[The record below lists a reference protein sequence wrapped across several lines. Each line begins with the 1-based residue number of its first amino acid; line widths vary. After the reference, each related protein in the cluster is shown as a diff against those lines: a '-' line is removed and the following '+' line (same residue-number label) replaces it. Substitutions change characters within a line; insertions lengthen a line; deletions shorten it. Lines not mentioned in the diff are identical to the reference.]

1 MPNKISII
9 NVKDFESIP
18 EAVVGAI
25 KLIEDDLPFNFT
37 NSKKILL
44 KPNLLTSKKDACTQP
59 SFVEGVISY
68 LKEKGVSMEN
78 VSVGDS
84 PGQQG
89 KSASD
94 VGEKIGLLEVCQKY
108 GIKLI
113 DFESDTPI
121 IRKIEGALRLKQIRV
136 ARAVKECD
144 ILINL
149 PRLKSH
155 IEATMTG
162 AIKNYWGIIQGG
174 LKAQYHL
181 LGKTAE
187 QFGEVLVDNFSWVL
201 KNKPNRLIIYDLQK
215 IMEGRFGPGGGSM
228 KQWDLILAGTDEL
241 ALDCVAL
248 EIGKVKA
255 KIVPH
260 VKNAIERKL
269 GIGNLGEIEILG
281 VPLEQAKN
289 QTPKF
294 NVPGN
299 NFTSVISFMTGHIG
313 YKIMKKIPNL
323 IKDRCVK
330 CGQCAEICPAEAIK
344 FIEGNFPIFL
354 RKKCISC
361 LCCSELCPKNAIKA
375 RMRGLAGLFD

>member
-1 MPNKISII
+1 MSTKISII

-18 EAVVGAI
+18 EAVIGAI
-25 KLIEDDLPFNFT
+25 KLIEDNLLFDFT

-44 KPNLLTSKKDACTQP
+44 KPNLLTAKKNACTQP
-59 SFVEGVISY
+59 SFLEGVITY
-68 LKEKGVSMEN
+68 LNEKGVSIEN

-94 VGEKIGLLEVCQKY
+94 VAEKVGILEICEKY
-108 GIKLI
+108 GVKFV
-113 DFESDTPI
+113 DFESDTPLI
-121 IRKIEGALRLKQIRV
+121 EKIEGALRLKQIRV
-136 ARAVKECD
+136 AKAVKECD

-187 QFGEVLVDNFSWVL
+187 QFGEVLADNFSWVV
-201 KNKPNRLIIYDLQK
+201 KNKPNRLIIYDLQN

-228 KQWDLILAGTDEL
+228 KQWDLLLAGTDEL
-241 ALDCVAL
+241 ALDIVAL
-248 EIGKVKA
+248 EIGKVKT

-269 GIGNLGEIEILG
+269 GVGNLEEIEILG
-281 VPLEQAKN
+281 MSLEQAKN

-313 YKIMKKIPNL
+313 YKIIKKIPNL
-323 IKDRCVK
+323 IKNRCVK
-330 CGQCAEICPAEAIK
+330 CGQCADICPANAIK
-344 FIEGNFPIFL
+344 FIDGNYPMFL

-361 LCCSELCPKNAIKA
+361 LCCSELCPQNAIKA
-375 RMRGLAGLFD
+375 RMRGLTGLFD